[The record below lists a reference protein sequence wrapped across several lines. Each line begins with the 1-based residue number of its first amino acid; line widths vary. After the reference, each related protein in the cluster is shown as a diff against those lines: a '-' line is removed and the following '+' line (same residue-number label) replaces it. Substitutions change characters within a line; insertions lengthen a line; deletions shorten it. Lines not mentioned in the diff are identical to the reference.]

1 MKRLVFTG
9 RKMKKLFKYG
19 LTTLFALVIALLILI
34 GNGTFGKTLPVAIYA
49 DLCDAF
55 FVPGILIL
63 LFGLLIAVSNGGAF
77 DMLKFGMI
85 KLFDLFKRDLTK
97 VKYRTFYDYKKSLEG
112 KERSFRYL
120 LIVGAAVTAVSV
132 VFFLLYLYA

>member
-1 MKRLVFTG
+1 
-9 RKMKKLFKYG
+9 MKKLLKYG

-34 GNGTFGKTLPVAIYA
+34 GQGTFAKTNATAIYG

-55 FVPGILIL
+55 FVPGILIF
-63 LFGLLIAVSNGGAF
+63 LFGLLIVVSNGGAF

-85 KLFDLFKRDLTK
+85 KLFDRFKRDMTK

-112 KERSFRYL
+112 KERSFYYL
-120 LIVGAAVTAVSV
+120 LIVGGSVTAVAV
-132 VFFLLYLYA
+132 VFFLLYKFA